1 MSTSGGWAEKEDPA
15 MTFEKP
21 LEREREWCQRKLMRA
36 CLVVKYDRLKI
47 PFKFIDI
54 KAIDDLG
61 KNNLCGLV
69 GVESE

>member
-1 MSTSGGWAEKEDPA
+1 
-15 MTFEKP
+15 
-21 LEREREWCQRKLMRA
+21 MRA
-36 CLVVKYDRLKI
+36 CLVVRYDRLKI